1 MGLLCVLGCAAQ
13 GGPGAGAP
21 AGEGGA
27 SASGGAGGAQPA
39 GTGGRGGGGAGG
51 SSGAGQGGG
60 AGDPGG
66 AGGKGSGGS
75 APAVDAAMP
84 GAPDAAA
91 PVKAGSCAEIFNHG
105 APSAWVYYD
114 AAGKLAYKTIDERG
128 DRIMDFSYAGYM
140 GGGVALPRVPVVQM
154 VKPSGGDDTA
164 AIQAAIDAVARMP
177 LAGRVR
183 GAVLLAPGQ
192 YKAGG
197 TLTINASGVV
207 LRGSGSG
214 DGGSEVAIVGSH
226 LVLKVAGG
234 GTRQPMGPTAA
245 ITDDYV
251 PVGARAFTVASAA
264 GFQVGDAVLV
274 HRPVTGA
281 WRTFMGMDG
290 FGSWLPAGSVQS
302 WERSITAIDGNNI
315 TIDVPVPDSLDRK
328 MVSPPGGSI
337 QKYAW
342 EGRLSQVGIE
352 ALRFRA
358 PKRGTAG
365 SPAFLDMTN
374 TVDSWVSDVEVWN
387 TVEGLHFSPGCRR
400 ITAAKVRVLHDPS
413 DSYTEAAP
421 SEWTFNSSEVLIDRS
436 ASKGSLK
443 IMMVT
448 TLRALGPNVVLD
460 FDGDGMRSHIQPH
473 MYWAT
478 GLLVDRSVV
487 NSEGTQLESAIAF
500 INRGHAG
507 SDHGWALGW
516 GVAWNC
522 TAPGVLLQRPPGSM
536 AWAIGCKTTPSE
548 PAPAVKTGAGP
559 LMPPGIYESVNMPV
573 APTSLY
579 LAQLCERL
587 GVQALAN
594 IGR

>member
-1 MGLLCVLGCAAQ
+1 MGTATV
-13 GGPGAGAP
+13 GAP
-21 AGEGGA
+21 A
-27 SASGGAGGAQPA
+27 
-39 GTGGRGGGGAGG
+39 
-51 SSGAGQGGG
+51 
-60 AGDPGG
+60 
-66 AGGKGSGGS
+66 
-75 APAVDAAMP
+75 VV
-84 GAPDAAA
+84 DAAA
-91 PVKAGSCAEIFNHG
+91 PAPGDAAAAPAGSCAQIFGQG
-105 APSAWVYYD
+105 APSEWVYYD
-114 AAGKLAYKTIDERG
+114 ASGKLAYKTIDEHG

-140 GGGVALPRVPVVQM
+140 GGGVALPVVPAVEM

-164 AIQAAIDAVARMP
+164 AIQAAIDAVARRP
-177 LAGRVR
+177 LMNGLR

-192 YKAGG
+192 YKAAG
-197 TLTINASGVV
+197 TLNITASGVV

-234 GTRQPMGPTAA
+234 GTRQAMGPAVT
-245 ITDDYV
+245 ITDAYV
-251 PVGARAFTVASAA
+251 PVGARSFTVAGGSGFKA
-264 GFQVGDAVLV
+264 GDTVLV
-274 HRPVTGA
+274 NRPVTAA

-290 FGSWLPAGSVQS
+290 FSWLAAGSVQS
-302 WERSITAIDGNNI
+302 WERTVTAVDGNKI
-315 TIDVPVPDSLDRK
+315 TIDIPIPDSLDGK
-328 MVSPPGGSI
+328 YVTPPGASL

-342 EGRLSQVGIE
+342 DGRISQVGIE

-358 PKRGTAG
+358 PKRGTDG
-365 SPAFLDMTN
+365 SPAFLDMSN

-400 ITAAKVRVLHDPS
+400 ITATRVRVLHDPT
-413 DSYTEAAP
+413 DVFTEAAP

-487 NSEGTQLESAIAF
+487 NSDGTQLESAIAF

-522 TAPGVLLQRPPGSM
+522 TAPSVLMQKPPGSM
-536 AWAIGCKTTPSE
+536 AWAIGCKTTPSA

-559 LMPPGIYESVNMPV
+559 LMPEGIYESVNMPV
-573 APTSLY
+573 APGSLY

-587 GVQALAN
+587 GPQALAN
-594 IGR
+594 IGH

>member
-1 MGLLCVLGCAAQ
+1 M
-13 GGPGAGAP
+13 
-21 AGEGGA
+21 
-27 SASGGAGGAQPA
+27 
-39 GTGGRGGGGAGG
+39 
-51 SSGAGQGGG
+51 
-60 AGDPGG
+60 
-66 AGGKGSGGS
+66 
-75 APAVDAAMP
+75 DAAP
-84 GAPDAAA
+84 PADAAA
-91 PVKAGSCAEIFNHG
+91 APAGSCAQIFNQG
-105 APSAWVYYD
+105 PPSAWVYYD
-114 AAGKLAYKTIDERG
+114 ASGKLAYKTIDERG

-140 GGGVALPRVPVVQM
+140 GGGVALPKVPAVEM

-164 AIQAAIDAVARMP
+164 VIQAALDAVARRP
-177 LAGRVR
+177 LMNGSR

-192 YKAGG
+192 YRAAG
-197 TLTINASGVV
+197 TLNITASGVV

-234 GTRQPMGPTAA
+234 GTRQVMGPAVT
-245 ITDDYV
+245 ITDPFV
-251 PVGARAFTVASAA
+251 PVGARACSVAGGTSFKA
-264 GFQVGDAVLV
+264 GDAVLV
-274 HRPVTGA
+274 NRPVTAA

-290 FGSWLPAGSVQS
+290 YGSWLPAGSVQS
-302 WERSITAIDGNNI
+302 WERTITAVDGNKV
-315 TIDVPVPDSLDRK
+315 TIDVPIPDSLDGK
-328 MVSPPGGSI
+328 FVAPPGASL

-342 EGRLSQVGIE
+342 EGRISQVGIE

-365 SPAFLDMTN
+365 SPAFLDMTS

-400 ITAAKVRVLHDPS
+400 ITATRVRVLHDPS
-413 DSYTEAAP
+413 DSFTEAAP

-436 ASKGSLK
+436 TSKGALK

-460 FDGDGMRSHIQPH
+460 FDGEGPRSHIQPH

-487 NSEGTQLESAIAF
+487 NSEGTGLESAIAF

-522 TAPGVLLQRPPGSM
+522 TAPGVLMQKPPGSM

-548 PAPAVKTGAGP
+548 PAPAVKTPGGP
-559 LMPPGIYESVNMPV
+559 LMPPGIYESVGTPV
-573 APTSLY
+573 APSSLY

-587 GVQALAN
+587 GPQALAA
-594 IGR
+594 IGH